1 MEEEKQDVKLELA
14 KKVRRGWCSAF
25 QVVGRPRLIQAA
37 HLSVWGANAP
47 PPACLP
53 YRRQRFL
60 LKHEGLAGLD
70 KPKLQQEILDTVING
85 SKCRPPRGQR
95 GGGGT
100 RGAACNAARRGQT
113 AARRPAVPVGC
124 AMGCCLIAF
133 AKRARPLALSH
144 RADMAPLYQY
154 LCTDLGLPLD
164 AAKLAEMQA
173 ANTAKLVEL
182 EAKTK
187 DAEENLGE
195 TEVRDGLLAKAEY
208 LASIGDKAGAVAAFD
223 VVEKKTAG
231 SGNKV
236 DLVFSQIR

>member
-1 MEEEKQDVKLELA
+1 
-14 KKVRRGWCSAF
+14 
-25 QVVGRPRLIQAA
+25 
-37 HLSVWGANAP
+37 
-47 PPACLP
+47 
-53 YRRQRFL
+53 
-60 LKHEGLAGLD
+60 
-70 KPKLQQEILDTVING
+70 
-85 SKCRPPRGQR
+85 
-95 GGGGT
+95 
-100 RGAACNAARRGQT
+100 
-113 AARRPAVPVGC
+113 
-124 AMGCCLIAF
+124 
-133 AKRARPLALSH
+133 
-144 RADMAPLYQY
+144 MAPLYQY